1 MYSYLFIYAYRHTS
15 VHACIHTYVH
25 TSIHPYLHTSIH
37 PYIRTYMLCCIN
49 REYIYMYIYTCIWAR
64 KCCMGSTSSM
74 LRRSSSNID
83 SHDILEFEVSV
94 NSGE

>member
-1 MYSYLFIYAYRHTS
+1 
-15 VHACIHTYVH
+15 
-25 TSIHPYLHTSIH
+25 
-37 PYIRTYMLCCIN
+37 
-49 REYIYMYIYTCIWAR
+49 
-64 KCCMGSTSSM
+64 MGSTSSM